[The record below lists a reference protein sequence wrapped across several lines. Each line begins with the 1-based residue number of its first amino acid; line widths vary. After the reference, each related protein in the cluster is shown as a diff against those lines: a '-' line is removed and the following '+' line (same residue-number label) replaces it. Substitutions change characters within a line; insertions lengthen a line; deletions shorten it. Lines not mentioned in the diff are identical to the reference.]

1 MHLEHAD
8 DSLYIK
14 KKRERSVAL
23 MWFLYESSYCK
34 NGIQI
39 TLTRFKQNFAVFYDY
54 KCWEVYYRLLWSKI
68 MSG

>member
-1 MHLEHAD
+1 
-8 DSLYIK
+8 
-14 KKRERSVAL
+14 

-34 NGIQI
+34 NGVQI

-54 KCWEVYYRLLWSKI
+54 KCWEVYDRLLWSKI